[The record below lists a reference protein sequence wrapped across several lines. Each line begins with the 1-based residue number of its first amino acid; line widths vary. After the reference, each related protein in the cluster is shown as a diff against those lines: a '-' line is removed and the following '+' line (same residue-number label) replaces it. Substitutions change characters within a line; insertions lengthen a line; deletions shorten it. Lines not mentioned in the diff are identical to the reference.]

1 MKEEVID
8 QKQGNGYD
16 KIIKENMD
24 AALPAIM
31 ENVLS
36 LDISESIE
44 IPDDIQYT
52 KERKPD
58 VLKKITDRNN
68 NEYVLHIE
76 WQSQN
81 DKNMVYR
88 MAEYAVMLYRK
99 YRLPVKQYVIFVG
112 NNGVKMITEIKHEN
126 LKFRYKIIDFKKF
139 DYKLFLN
146 AEDPAIKVFAIL
158 GNFEK
163 DGDEKAVENIYNE
176 VRRADTEGLTGKK
189 HYNQLRV
196 LVQLRNEKINLKF
209 NNMISTSSF
218 YKVEKDAHYLIGKE
232 QGLEEGK
239 GIGIEQGIEK
249 GKEEEKRET
258 AIRMKNLGFEAES
271 IAKSLNISVRNVK
284 KLQSEIKDQ

>member
-1 MKEEVID
+1 MKEEIID

-16 KIIKENMD
+16 KILKENME
-24 AALPAIM
+24 AALPAII

-58 VLKKITDRNN
+58 VLKKVTDRDNN
-68 NEYVLHIE
+68 TFVLHVE

-81 DKNMVYR
+81 DKDMVYR

-112 NNGVKMITEIKHEN
+112 NGGIKMITAIRYEN
-126 LKFRYKIIDFKKF
+126 LQFRYKLIDFKKF

-163 DGDEKAVENIYNE
+163 DGEEKAVENIYNE
-176 VRRADTEGLTGKK
+176 IKSADATALTREK
-189 HYNQLRV
+189 HFNQLNI
-196 LVQLRNEKINLKF
+196 LVKLRNENINLKF
-209 NNMISTSSF
+209 KNMISVSSF
-218 YKVEKDAHYLIGKE
+218 YTDEQDARYLVGQE
-232 QGLEEGK
+232 R
-239 GIGIEQGIEK
+239 GIE
-249 GKEEEKRET
+249 ET
-258 AIRMKNLGFEAES
+258 KKQTVIRMKNLGCEPEF
-271 IAKSLNISVRNVK
+271 IAKALNLTIEKVK
-284 KLQSEIKDQ
+284 EFQQELSN

>member
-1 MKEEVID
+1 MKEEIIV

-24 AALPAIM
+24 AALPAII

-58 VLKKITDRNN
+58 VLKKVTDRDNN
-68 NEYVLHIE
+68 TFVLHVE
-76 WQSQN
+76 WQSRN
-81 DKNMVYR
+81 DKDMVYR

-99 YRLPVKQYVIFVG
+99 YRLPVKQYVIFIG
-112 NNGVKMITEIKHEN
+112 NGGVKMITAIKHEN
-126 LKFRYKIIDFKKF
+126 LRFRFKIIDFKKF

-163 DGDEKAVENIYNE
+163 DGEEKAVENIYNE
-176 VRRADTEGLTGKK
+176 IKSADAAGLTGEK
-189 HYNQLRV
+189 HFNQLNI
-196 LVQLRNEKINLKF
+196 LVKLRNKNINLKF
-209 NNMISTSSF
+209 KNMISVSSF
-218 YKVEKDAHYLIGKE
+218 YTVEKDARYLIGKE
-232 QGLEEGK
+232 QG
-239 GIGIEQGIEK
+239 IEQRQKQI
-249 GKEEEKRET
+249 
-258 AIRMKNLGFEAES
+258 AIRMKNLECEVEF
-271 IAKSLNISVRNVK
+271 IAKVLNISIEEVLE
-284 KLQSEIKDQ
+284 LQKEISN

>member
-1 MKEEVID
+1 MKEEIIV

-16 KIIKENMD
+16 KILKENMD
-24 AALPAIM
+24 AALPAII

-58 VLKKITDRNN
+58 VLKKVTDRDNN
-68 NEYVLHIE
+68 TFVLHLE

-99 YRLPVKQYVIFVG
+99 YRLPVKQYVIFFG
-112 NNGVKMITEIKHEN
+112 NGGIKMITSIKHKN
-126 LKFRYKIIDFKKF
+126 LRFRFKIIDFKKF

-158 GNFEK
+158 ANFEK
-163 DGDEKAVENIYNE
+163 DGEEKAVENIYNE
-176 VRRADTEGLTGKK
+176 IKSADATGLTGEK
-189 HYNQLRV
+189 HFNQLNI
-196 LVQLRNEKINLKF
+196 LVRLRNGNINLKF
-209 NNMISTSSF
+209 KNMISVSSF
-218 YKVEKDAHYLIGKE
+218 YTVEKDARYLIGKE
-232 QGLEEGK
+232 QG
-239 GIGIEQGIEK
+239 IEQGK
-249 GKEEEKRET
+249 KET
-258 AIRMKNLGFEAES
+258 AIRMKSLGYEPEL
-271 IAKSLNISVRNVK
+271 IAKVLNLPIEKVQE
-284 KLQSEIKDQ
+284 LQKELSS